1 MVFQLDL
8 VSTGKY
14 KMAKTEDRKLI
25 HRDGHEPEGD
35 S

>member
-14 KMAKTEDRKLI
+14 KMAKTGKRQQI
-25 HRDGHEPEGD
+25 HRDGHELEDD

>member
-8 VSTGKY
+8 VSTDKH
-14 KMAKTEDRKLI
+14 KMAKTGDREQI
-25 HRDGHEPEGD
+25 WRDGHEPEDD

>member
-8 VSTGKY
+8 VSTDRH
-14 KMAKTEDRKLI
+14 KMANTGDREQI
-25 HRDGHEPEGD
+25 QRDGHEPEDD